1 MTQEQAQAFVK
12 ECDGYYR
19 EIVKPFNTDPSRF
32 MIELEYE
39 NYFRNI
45 IFVKKKRYA
54 GKMTIF
60 KGKESDY
67 LEVKGLECMRS
78 DGLERARAF
87 QRLVLEAV
95 LGGNHPPASEI
106 VELIEAERA
115 AVFSMKL
122 TGEDV
127 VNTQAIEK
135 SVDDY
140 KTKPPHVRVA
150 EHIRAVSTEYFIGMK
165 VPYVMVPGP
174 PNEKTGRPGKLEAV
188 WLREYVEGTYDAAYV
203 WNKKVYPPTMR
214 VIEAAYPDEDW
225 HRIQGSLARASQGLG
240 DRYNAMMRE
249 YEVYLQERRARARKG
264 QRSVLLIGC
273 AGMGLIAIM
282 MLTVLLIIVLKLVG

>member
-225 HRIQGSLARASQGLG
+225 
-240 DRYNAMMRE
+240 
-249 YEVYLQERRARARKG
+249 
-264 QRSVLLIGC
+264 QRFLVDQRPKK
-273 AGMGLIAIM
+273 AEKAPK
-282 MLTVLLIIVLKLVG
+282 KLVSKKKKNPGKIVWRKVQKEGA